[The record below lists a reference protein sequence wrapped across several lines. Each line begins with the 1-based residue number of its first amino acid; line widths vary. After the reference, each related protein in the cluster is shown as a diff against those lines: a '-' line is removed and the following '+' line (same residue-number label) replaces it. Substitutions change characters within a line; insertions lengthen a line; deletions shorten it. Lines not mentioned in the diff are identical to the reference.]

1 MTLTVRFGKKIVTLP
16 LGILIE
22 HGQKTALLL
31 LMCKGKEEEERRRCV
46 CGLIEIMLLLLLLL
60 AFVIFPHWRESSLP
74 RKSSHGQN
82 AFDGS

>member
-31 LMCKGKEEEERRRCV
+31 LMCKGKEEEEETRRSACN
-46 CGLIEIMLLLLLLL
+46 LTEINATLKLLL
-60 AFVIFPHWRESSLP
+60 AFVIFAH
-74 RKSSHGQN
+74 
-82 AFDGS
+82 